1 MTRCDL
7 PVSRC
12 ALTAVQLCRPCTVG
26 RGLRMCDCAR
36 LCAVEVPAVEPDYAR
51 MVEQSVGGVD
61 ANAVRHNAATHAQQ
75 THVERVDH

>member
-1 MTRCDL
+1 
-7 PVSRC
+7 
-12 ALTAVQLCRPCTVG
+12 
-26 RGLRMCDCAR
+26 MCDCAR

-75 THVERVDH
+75 THVKRVDR